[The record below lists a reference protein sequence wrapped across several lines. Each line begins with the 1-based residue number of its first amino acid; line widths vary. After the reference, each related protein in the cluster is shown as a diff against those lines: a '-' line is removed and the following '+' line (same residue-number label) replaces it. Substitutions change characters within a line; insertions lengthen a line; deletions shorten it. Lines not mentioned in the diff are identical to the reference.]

1 MRWVLRTLARE
12 HPNWVFCSFSAAL
25 IHELPVSH
33 RLLTPIHVC
42 TSQDAPTRSNPYVHR
57 HRYKRIEHEAI
68 DDINVTPLVQTA
80 IDCMA
85 QTSFPNGLAIADG
98 LLGMLDVEREL
109 LEEMVLL
116 MMRGKRGCMQ
126 ARACASWADGR
137 AESGGKSIA
146 RAIMIE
152 AGIVPTTIQATYPRP
167 DNLLRTM
174 RADFSFHL
182 VTERV
187 VLGELDGLEKYQN
200 KQMLGGCTTVEK
212 LVAERQRESRL
223 TMLGM
228 PVVRFTMND
237 VWRPGRL
244 AWLLSLAG
252 VTPET
257 LVASDY
263 RSTAKKPPRIP
274 YPPSLL

>member
-12 HPNWVFCSFSAAL
+12 HPNWVFCSFSAAP

-42 TSQDAPTRSNPYVHR
+42 TSLDAPTRSSPYVHR
-57 HRYKRIEHEAI
+57 HRYKRIEHETI

-85 QTSFPNGLAIADG
+85 QASFPNGLAIADG
-98 LLGMLDVEREL
+98 LLSMLDVEREL

-137 AESGGKSIA
+137 AESGGESIA

-200 KQMLGGCTTVEK
+200 KQMLG
-212 LVAERQRESRL
+212 
-223 TMLGM
+223 M